1 MIFVVI
7 PAKPF
12 DQAKTRLAPLLPQ
25 PERARLSRSL
35 LRRTLHLARQ
45 VGEVVVVSRDS
56 QVRRLAKE
64 AGAWAL
70 VEAGTQLNSAIRQAR
85 QWVVAN
91 GGERLLILPGDLP
104 FLTLSDLTGMIARG
118 QKAPAIVVAPD
129 QRQEGTNALLLHPPG
144 LIEVAF
150 GENSFQNHLLASRQ
164 AGIEPVIYHS
174 PTLAFDLDWPE
185 DLAKLEAE
193 QLGYREKCEL

>member
-1 MIFVVI
+1 MSFVVI
-7 PAKPF
+7 PVKPF
-12 DQAKTRLAPLLPQ
+12 DQAKTRLAPLLPR

-85 QWVVAN
+85 QWVMAN
-91 GGERLLILPGDLP
+91 GGETLLILPGDLP
-104 FLTLSDLTGMIARG
+104 YLTLSDLTEMIALG
-118 QKAPAIVVAPD
+118 QSAPAVVIAPD
-129 QRQEGTNALLLHPPG
+129 QRQEGTNALLLHPPP

-150 GENSFQNHLLASRQ
+150 GENSFQNHLLAARQ
-164 AGIEPVIYHS
+164 AGIEPAIYHS
-174 PTLAFDLDWPE
+174 PTLSFDLDLPE
-185 DLAKLEAE
+185 DLARLEPE
-193 QLGYREKCEL
+193 RFDCRERCGL

>member
-12 DQAKTRLAPLLPQ
+12 NQAKTRLAARLPQ

-35 LRRTLHLARQ
+35 FLRTLHLARQ
-45 VGEVVVVSRDS
+45 AGEVVVVSRDS
-56 QVRRLAKE
+56 HVRRLAKE

-70 VEAGTQLNSAIRQAR
+70 VEAGTQLNSAIRQAS

-91 GGERLLILPGDLP
+91 GGETLLIVPGDLP
-104 FLTLSDLTGMIARG
+104 FLTLPDLTEMIALG
-118 QKAPAIVVAPD
+118 QQAPVVIAPD
-129 QRQEGTNALLLHPPG
+129 HRQEGTNGLLLNPPG

-150 GENSFQNHLLASRQ
+150 GENSFQNHLQAARQ
-164 AGIEPVIYHS
+164 AGVEPAIYHS

-185 DLAKLEAE
+185 DLAKLVAD
-193 QLGYREKCEL
+193 QLDCRERCGL

>member
-35 LRRTLHLARQ
+35 FLRTLHLARQ

-91 GGERLLILPGDLP
+91 GGETLLILPGDLP
-104 FLTLSDLTGMIARG
+104 FLTLPDLAGIIALGR
-118 QKAPAIVVAPD
+118 QAPAVVVAPD

-150 GENSFQNHLLASRQ
+150 GENSFQNHLQAARQ
-164 AGIEPVIYHS
+164 TGVEPAIYHS

-185 DLAKLEAE
+185 DLAKLKTSC
-193 QLGYREKCEL
+193 LKPGLLR